1 MLILTLDIL
10 INQGKRSDSH
20 KSYMIYDNHY
30 FHYHQE
36 AIKLHKS
43 QYFSLSVVD
52 CVRKKFPQVK
62 LHYVIN

>member
-1 MLILTLDIL
+1 
-10 INQGKRSDSH
+10 
-20 KSYMIYDNHY
+20 MIYDNHY

-52 CVRKKFPQVK
+52 CARKKFPQVK